1 MLRGKKCHKASSK
14 SSVIFTAVHQMF
26 TQAAFALL
34 HLASSLL
41 SFKSL
46 LLVQL
51 LSLCMMHRPL

>member
-1 MLRGKKCHKASSK
+1 MLRGKTMPQGIKQKFSH
-14 SSVIFTAVHQMF
+14 FTAVHQMF

>member
-1 MLRGKKCHKASSK
+1 MPQGIKQKFSH
-14 SSVIFTAVHQMF
+14 FTAVHQMF